1 MKLTSY
7 LKALFSQFVSK
18 NEKDFI
24 TQQVFPIVEHSRI
37 NDVATGSYQYYVSPI
52 DGWVKVQIT
61 TSSTSMSRYR
71 VCSYS
76 ASGDSELVAY
86 TSYRDSSGVSDVTIP
101 IRKGQK
107 FGVIANEEFNM
118 TIKYCVS

>member
-7 LKALFSQFVSK
+7 LKALLSLFVSK

-24 TQQVFPIVEHSRI
+24 TQQAFPIAEYSRFD
-37 NDVATGSYQYYVSPI
+37 DVASGSYQYNVSPI

-76 ASGDSELVAY
+76 ASGDIELVAY
-86 TSYRDSSGVSDVTIP
+86 TSYRDSSGASDVTIP

-107 FGVIANEEFNM
+107 FGFIANREFNV